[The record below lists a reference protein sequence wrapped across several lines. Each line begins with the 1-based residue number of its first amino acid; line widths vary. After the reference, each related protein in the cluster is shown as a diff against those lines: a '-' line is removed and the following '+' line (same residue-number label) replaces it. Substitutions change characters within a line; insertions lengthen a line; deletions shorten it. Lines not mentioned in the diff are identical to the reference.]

1 MIRWTLLLFLL
12 LSAASR
18 AALLPPAQ
26 WQPIRLSDGRVLEV
40 MPRGDQHQLWVE
52 TRAGEALLEVNGYW
66 YHAISGDD
74 GLLSAGEPLV
84 SGTPASES
92 LLQPS
97 VHRHSAVTAA
107 VFSPAGAVPQR
118 RPFRYDATAS
128 YFRQSLLV
136 VRVAFADQPLI
147 ATDAEIAA
155 RFFGIQH
162 SVQHYYRENSWQRFD
177 IQPVREQSGMAD
189 DGVVSITLNSNHP
202 DFGNGYGSA
211 SQALAREVLAQLG
224 QQLDLNEYDRN
235 GDQWLD
241 PNELGVVFL
250 IAGYEQAYAGSA
262 TTHPRVWAH
271 KSSLYQGRLGDFYL
285 AEYAMFGERHQTH
298 LATIGVLCHELGHL
312 LFDLP
317 DLYDRRGNGMGI
329 GRWGLMGLGG
339 WNRTDGAAGE
349 TPAHMLAWSKE
360 QAGFIRPQHVAGG
373 VSRVELRAASDG
385 DDALTIALDNYRHGE
400 RLMLEHRRRAGYD
413 QGLPGSG
420 VLVSRINDRA
430 GFGSLSAQQQEGRLL
445 TIEEADGRDDL
456 LSNSNLGEPSDLFS
470 SVSGQMLYSAS
481 AGQSSGNGAVQLLQ
495 LQAGLVAEL
504 DVDLS
509 RAPLGDNLGLDELP
523 PNAVWGTA
531 AGRAQVLMT
540 LPVKEG
546 VLSFDGVDIF
556 ALGDGRADIALF
568 RRFDGREGQELLWQ
582 ENQFAVQ
589 NGWNRLL
596 FSAHVLADGLNSVVL
611 QVSVQSLS
619 GNAPLVTDEQGGLS
633 GLTRVRTDNAENYET
648 AAFDAS
654 VRLLVS
660 VDPEALASAP
670 STDAGKGS
678 VSVGQANSNGS
689 AASSSSGGGAL
700 VFILPLLM
708 AVGFARRHLPG

>member
-26 WQPIRLSDGRVLEV
+26 WQHIRLSDDRVLEV

-52 TRAGEALLEVNGYW
+52 TRAGEALLEVNGHW
-66 YHAISGDD
+66 YYAVSGDD
-74 GLLSAGEPLV
+74 GALVAAEPLV
-84 SGTPASES
+84 SGTPAAES
-92 LLQPS
+92 LMVPS
-97 VHRHSAVTAA
+97 IHPHSDVTAA

-118 RPFRYDATAS
+118 RPFRYDPDAD

-147 ATDAEIAA
+147 ASDAEVAA
-155 RFFGIQH
+155 RFFGTQG
-162 SVQHYYRENSWQRFD
+162 SVQHYYRENSYQRFD
-177 IQPVREQSGMAD
+177 IQPAREQSGMAD
-189 DGVVSITLNSNHP
+189 DGIIHITLNSNHP

-211 SQALAREVLAQLG
+211 SQALAREILAQLG
-224 QQLDLNEYDRN
+224 SQLSLDEYDRN

-262 TTHPRVWAH
+262 TTRPRVWAH

-298 LATIGVLCHELGHL
+298 LATIGVICHELGHL

-317 DLYDRRGNGMGI
+317 DLYDQRGDGMGI

-349 TPAHMLAWSKE
+349 TPAHLLAWSKE
-360 QAGFIRPQHVAGG
+360 QAGFIRPQPVAAG
-373 VSRVELRAASDG
+373 VNRVELRAVSDG

-400 RLMLEHRRRAGYD
+400 RLMLEHRRQSGYD

-420 VLVSRINDRA
+420 ILVSRINDRA
-430 GFGSLSAQQQEGRLL
+430 GFGPLSSPQESRLL
-445 TIEEADGRDDL
+445 AIEEADGRTDL
-456 LSNSNLGEPSDLFS
+456 LSNSNMGEASDLYS
-470 SVSGQMLYSAS
+470 SATGQTLYSAVSGQNSA
-481 AGQSSGNGAVQLLQ
+481 NGAVQLLQ

-509 RAPLGDNLGLDELP
+509 SAPLGDNLGLDELP

-540 LPVKEG
+540 LPLNEG
-546 VLSFDGVDIF
+546 VLSFDGIDLF

-568 RRFDGREGQELLWQ
+568 RHFDGREGQELLWQ
-582 ENQFAVQ
+582 EDQFVLQA
-589 NGWNRLL
+589 GWNRLL
-596 FSAHVLADGLNSVVL
+596 FSAHVLADGLDSVVL
-611 QVSVQSLS
+611 QVSVQSS
-619 GNAPLVTDEQGGLS
+619 GNAPLVTDEQGMLS
-633 GLTRVRTDNAENYET
+633 GRTWVRAAGTERYQA

-660 VDPEALASAP
+660 VDPEALASPP
-670 STDAGKGS
+670 SADAGKGS
-678 VSVGQANSNGS
+678 VSVGQDSSHADG
-689 AASSSSGGGAL
+689 ASSSSGGVL
-700 VFILPLLM
+700 FFVLPLLM
-708 AVGFARRHLPG
+708 VLGVGRRRMNG